1 MKAWEKVCHKLL
13 NGMIDYDVYTWPPT
27 CTGLFINLSGRK
39 IRMMSQKVLPSIRTQ
54 QNKKRKSTSSS
65 RALFSP

>member
-27 CTGLFINLSGRK
+27 CTGLFYQPDR
-39 IRMMSQKVLPSIRTQ
+39 P
-54 QNKKRKSTSSS
+54 QNQNDVAESASVNTDT
-65 RALFSP
+65 AE